1 MTDQS
6 LSPARLEEMAVSAR
20 EWAMQRGT
28 VENYPATARAH
39 IRELADALL
48 SKTRTPVAED
58 SLAVQALKSAQ
69 NNIAAR
75 RPPGS
80 SDPQSLRYDHDA
92 FLWDYYQRAIDSL
105 ALASAPAAKGRGLAE
120 VVEALAAKWEADV
133 ASAVAEGG
141 PENSP
146 IMSQGA
152 AARMLRAALASVP
165 VAKPKRAPLDDWR
178 VQAIAECLE
187 AEWDEMSPDLAEA
200 NARIIV
206 GYLIDY
212 EKESAQIEAANAEGS
227 LEPVVLAVRN
237 LREGSPAVDGA
248 SRLHVDLQ
256 EHAPDSIRALIAKHA
271 ELMRS
276 NDYGYFELARTRQT
290 GWMAWLCSHPVETQ
304 PDRKI
309 LARGQGE
316 TPDDAC
322 REALA
327 DFERRSALLEQAEG
341 QMQGCNCATC
351 RPHSVEM
358 RMILCSVCGDKRC
371 PHAADHRNACAGESA
386 REQGSEVIRT
396 HGDAEKS
403 AQEPATSGDSHE

>member
-1 MTDQS
+1 MDRVNEKSIHRGKNMTDQS

-20 EWAMQRGT
+20 EWAIQRGT

-80 SDPQSLRYDHDA
+80 SDPQSPRYDHDA

-105 ALASAPAAKGRGLAE
+105 ALASAP
-120 VVEALAAKWEADV
+120 VADGITP
-133 ASAVAEGG
+133 AGMKEICPACGHQFACFHNPYIDE
-141 PENSP
+141 
-146 IMSQGA
+146 
-152 AARMLRAALASVP
+152 LRAALASVP

-206 GYLIDY
+206 GYLIEY
-212 EKESAQIEAANAEGS
+212 ENESAQIEAANAEGS

-237 LREGSPAVDGA
+237 LRAAVPEAGEALDDDIRRIAQMPECHHGGDFAHSVDPIPFARALLAHYSPAK
-248 SRLHVDLQ
+248 SREAYELRLAIKTCGSKVFK
-256 EHAPDSIRALIAKHA
+256 ALAAIANVH
-271 ELMRS
+271 
-276 NDYGYFELARTRQT
+276 
-290 GWMAWLCSHPVETQ
+290 
-304 PDRKI
+304 
-309 LARGQGE
+309 
-316 TPDDAC
+316 TPDDLDRLGAIPRSPVLDEVVRIRQAIDEC
-322 REALA
+322 GNASSPRR
-327 DFERRSALLEQAEG
+327 DERS
-341 QMQGCNCATC
+341 
-351 RPHSVEM
+351 S
-358 RMILCSVCGDKRC
+358 
-371 PHAADHRNACAGESA
+371 
-386 REQGSEVIRT
+386 
-396 HGDAEKS
+396 
-403 AQEPATSGDSHE
+403 

>member
-1 MTDQS
+1 MDRVNEKSIHLGKNMTDQS

-80 SDPQSLRYDHDA
+80 SDPQSPRYDHDA

-105 ALASAPAAKGRGLAE
+105 ALASAP
-120 VVEALAAKWEADV
+120 VADGITP
-133 ASAVAEGG
+133 AGMKEICPACGHQFACFHNPYIDE
-141 PENSP
+141 
-146 IMSQGA
+146 
-152 AARMLRAALASVP
+152 LRAALASVP
-165 VAKPKRAPLDDWR
+165 LAKPKRAPLDDWR

-212 EKESAQIEAANAEGS
+212 ENESAQIEAANAEGS
-227 LEPVVLAVRN
+227 LEPVVQAVRN

-248 SRLHVDLQ
+248 SRPHVELQ
-256 EHAPDSIRALIAKHA
+256 QHAPDSIRALIAKHT

-290 GWMAWLCSHPVETQ
+290 GWMAWLCSHPVETH

-327 DFERRSALLEQAEG
+327 DFERRSALREQAEG

-371 PHAADHRNACAGESA
+371 PRAADHRNACAGESA
-386 REQGSEVIRT
+386 REQGSEVIRPP
-396 HGDAEKS
+396 GDAEKF